1 MKKREKKLCMV
12 LLIAAFA
19 MSLMFSTASFAK
31 EIDITI
37 GSCGTGGGYFVY
49 GGGLAD
55 LITNYVPN
63 ARATAQVTGC
73 SVANIRLLAQKEI
86 DIAFLMGDVAWESFS
101 GTGRFKG
108 EKIDGTRAIFA
119 MYPDFWT
126 WVTLKDKPIQSFSD
140 MLGKKVSSGS
150 PGSGVEYMFN
160 NLTKAL
166 GHDSKD
172 FKITRLSFAE
182 QVNSLKDGVIDVGS
196 WSTALGTSSII
207 DLATTHP
214 IRIIELTKAEI
225 KKVTS
230 MYPFY
235 FEGEVPAGVYK
246 GVEEPIRTLYTPNIA
261 VVNKD
266 LPEDLVYEIVKA
278 VFENIEDLRK
288 VHPCAAATTLENAPN
303 VPIPL
308 HPGAER
314 YFKERGVL

>member
-1 MKKREKKLCMV
+1 MKKRGKKLCIV
-12 LLIAAFA
+12 LLIATFA
-19 MSLMFSTASFAK
+19 MSLMVSTAFAK
-31 EIDITI
+31 KIEITI
-37 GSCGTGGGYFVY
+37 GSCGTGGGYYVY
-49 GGGLAD
+49 GGGLAN
-55 LITNYVPN
+55 LITNHVPN
-63 ARATAQVTGC
+63 VRATAQVTGC
-73 SVANIRLLAQKEI
+73 SVANIRLLAQKKIE
-86 DIAFLMGDVAWESFS
+86 IAFLMGDVAWESFN

-119 MYPDFWT
+119 MYPDWWT
-126 WVTLKDKPIQSFSD
+126 WITLENKPIRSFSD
-140 MLGKKVSSGS
+140 MPGKKVSSGS

-160 NLTKAL
+160 NLIKAL

-172 FKITRLSFAE
+172 FKISRLSFAD

-196 WSTALGTSSII
+196 WSTAMYTSSII

-214 IRIIELTKAEI
+214 IRIIQLTKAEI
-225 KKVTS
+225 KKITS

-235 FEGEVPAGVYK
+235 FEGEIPAGVYA
-246 GVEEPIRTLYTPNIA
+246 GVEEPVRALYTPNMA

-278 VFENIEDLRK
+278 IFENIEDLRK
-288 VHPCAAATTLENAPN
+288 VHPCAVATTLENAPN

-308 HPGAER
+308 HPGAEK